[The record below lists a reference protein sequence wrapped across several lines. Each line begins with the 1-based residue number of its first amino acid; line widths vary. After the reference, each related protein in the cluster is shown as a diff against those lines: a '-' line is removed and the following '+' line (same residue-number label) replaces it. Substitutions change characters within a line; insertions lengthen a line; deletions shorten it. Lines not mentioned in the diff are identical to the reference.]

1 MANQF
6 TKAKIDFDVYER
18 ADPES
23 LIDFGAE
30 AKKISDAFGNVAT
43 ERGKKKAALEK
54 AFQDQQ
60 AALNDL
66 GEYDNPT
73 AQQVV
78 MNAGQDGANK
88 LLDMK
93 NMMKRGLVKPADVTM
108 FQQNQLNGFNLLKK
122 NMGNF
127 DKTFQEYT
135 ARLQNNM
142 EGSDLSQGAPA
153 EQWLAKQL
161 EGFANMNNV
170 SVQTDPE
177 TGNVSMLRLNED
189 GTVDKN
195 SSATLNRLTLLMKQ
209 KVNNFDPNKGLER
222 AKAISG
228 KVIQQQIDSKY
239 GLNAKITTEERSRM
253 ETEYYKGTEG
263 QKYLDSEAQSL
274 LADPYDMQ
282 SFMLNSSLTTEDGT
296 AFEIGD
302 QKQFDEWNADPE
314 NEGNEKNNPYLVM
327 EFGADNQYN
336 AQFTDDQKQIA
347 LDAMKTKITGTLDYT
362 NEEDVKGLV
371 QKRAETSSETKSK
384 GDKENAGVY
393 LKNVDMVVSGTAAES
408 AAGAQNLIDDINK
421 NNPNAPRLT
430 NIDRNVELLNKEQQE
445 VELNTFKEANPNAT
459 AEELEA
465 EKNRLATEGKITD
478 FTIKVDGQQDRI
490 IDAYNADGSLKSGQQ
505 LKREI
510 YEKITPKGAT
520 KYDVAE
526 KDYKGDL
533 TRGAGNTAA
542 GGEGVKDKVVYKR
555 MNITN
560 ADGEEVTPA
569 DYLNKKLGGS
579 LDKYNDEPAQVVEEF
594 NKLMDM
600 DEIMPRGLE
609 GGGSLKIVDGKGIF
623 TIGGQE
629 FIYDD
634 IYGEGDSVQDIV
646 VFMQDSIETAVNN
659 QNSGTTGSGGSSKGA
674 GSKYPVPSN
683 T

>member
-6 TKAKIDFDVYER
+6 SKAKIDFDVYQK
-18 ADPES
+18 ADPAS
-23 LIDFGAE
+23 QINFGEE
-30 AKKISDAFGNVAT
+30 AKVISDAFKNVAT
-43 ERGKKKAALEK
+43 EREGKKAALEK

-135 ARLQNNM
+135 TRLQENM

-253 ETEYYKGTEG
+253 ETEYYNGTEG
-263 QKYLDSEAQSL
+263 QKYLDAEAQSM

-302 QKQFDEWNADPE
+302 QQAFDKWNTE
-314 NEGNEKNNPYLVM
+314 NPDNESNNPYLVM

-336 AQFTDDQKQIA
+336 AQFTDAQKEIA
-347 LDAMKTKITGTLDYT
+347 LDAMKTKITGTLDYKK
-362 NEEDVKGLV
+362 EEDVKGLV
-371 QKRAETSSETKSK
+371 QKRAETSAETKSK
-384 GDKENAGVY
+384 GDNENAGVY
-393 LKNVDMVVSGTAAES
+393 LKNVDMVVSGSAAES

-430 NIDRNVELLNKEQQE
+430 NIDRNVELLSEQQQE

-490 IDAYNADGSLKSGQQ
+490 IDAYNDDGTLKSGQQ

-520 KYDVAE
+520 KYDIAE
-526 KDYKGDL
+526 KNYDGDL
-533 TRGAGNTAA
+533 SRGAGNTGA
-542 GGEGVKDKVVYKR
+542 GGEGVKDKIVYKR
-555 MNITN
+555 INITN
-560 ADGEEVTPA
+560 ADGEEVSPS
-569 DYLNKKLGGS
+569 DYLDKELGSS
-579 LDKYNDEPAQVVEEF
+579 LNSYTDDEAQVEEQF
-594 NKLMDM
+594 NALLDM

-609 GGGSLKIVDGKGIF
+609 GGGSLKIVNGNGVF

-629 FIYDD
+629 FIWDD

-646 VFMQDSIETAVNN
+646 NFMQDSIETAVNN

-674 GSKYPVPSN
+674 GSKYN
-683 T
+683 

>member
-6 TKAKIDFDVYER
+6 SKAKIDFDVYER

-23 LIDFGAE
+23 LINWGEE
-30 AKKISDAFGNVAT
+30 AKKISDAFTNVAT
-43 ERGKKKAALEK
+43 ERQKKKDTLEK

-93 NMMKRGLVKPADVTM
+93 NMMKRGLVKPSDVTM

-189 GTVDKN
+189 GTVDKD

-209 KVNNFDPNKGLER
+209 KVNNYDPNKGLER

-228 KVIQQQIDSKY
+228 KVIQQKIDSKY

-253 ETEYYKGTEG
+253 ETEYYNGTEG
-263 QKYLDSEAQSL
+263 QKYLDAEAQSM

-296 AFEIGD
+296 AFEIGS
-302 QKQFDEWNADPE
+302 QKQFDEWNAE

-336 AQFTDDQKQIA
+336 AQFTDAQKEIA
-347 LDAMKTKITGTLDYT
+347 LDAMKTRITGTLDYKK
-362 NEEDVKGLV
+362 EEDVKGLV
-371 QKRAETSSETKSK
+371 QKRAESSNESK
-384 GDKENAGVY
+384 GRVDKENAGVY
-393 LKNVDMVVSGTAAES
+393 LKNVDMVVSGTAAEA

-430 NIDRNVELLNKEQQE
+430 NIDRNVELLSKEQQE
-445 VELNTFKEANPNAT
+445 IELNTFKEANPNAS

-490 IDAYNADGSLKSGQQ
+490 IDAYNADGTLKSGQQ

-520 KYDVAE
+520 KYDIAE
-526 KDYKGDL
+526 KNYDGDL
-533 TRGAGNTAA
+533 SRGAGNTAA
-542 GGEGVKDKVVYKR
+542 GGEGVKDKIVYKR

-560 ADGEEVTPA
+560 ADGQEVSPS
-569 DYLNKKLGGS
+569 DYLDKELGSS
-579 LDKYNDEPAQVVEEF
+579 LNSYTDDEAQVEEQF
-594 NKLMDM
+594 NALLDM

-609 GGGSLKIVDGKGIF
+609 GGGSLKIVDGNGIF

-629 FIYDD
+629 FIWDD
-634 IYGEGDSVQDIV
+634 IYGAGDNVQDIV
-646 VFMQDSIETAVNN
+646 NFMQDSIETAVNN

-674 GSKYPVPSN
+674 GSKYPVPG
-683 T
+683 TDE

>member
-6 TKAKIDFDVYER
+6 TKAKIDFDVYQK

-30 AKKISDAFGNVAT
+30 AKKISDAFGNVAE

-135 ARLQNNM
+135 SRLQNNM

-209 KVNNFDPNKGLER
+209 KLNNFDN
-222 AKAISG
+222 
-228 KVIQQQIDSKY
+228 
-239 GLNAKITTEERSRM
+239 
-253 ETEYYKGTEG
+253 TEG
-263 QKYLDSEAQSL
+263 QKYLDAEAQSM

-302 QKQFDEWNADPE
+302 QKQFDEWNAE

-336 AQFTDDQKQIA
+336 AQFTDAQKEIA
-347 LDAMKTKITGTLDYT
+347 LDAMKTKITGSLDYKKEVDVKALNEKDQPRAKSSAEIGLDKNNKEKSSRLGDYEIALNDEDPKKRKDMTDKLFKKRNDEIRESNKGKSDEEKTVLIDDIRVVQKEVDDGEGGTKTVDVRVVFMENGDEIPLEGNTGDQMNTLDLLLNPDNNLT
-362 NEEDVKGLV
+362 SDDIADLAKDRDLDLTREVQSKSDKTRTQKGKTTAINFDNPTMVGGEEY
-371 QKRAETSSETKSK
+371 ATS
-384 GDKENAGVY
+384 DAY
-393 LKNVDMVVSGTAAES
+393 LKNVFGDVFNADKYSATADTDAGVAKNWAAYVQAYFPPELMTQFQDSQMPLTSNYIDKGDKLPDGTDADGDKLVMTLGGKE
-408 AAGAQNLIDDINK
+408 LIIDISK
-421 NNPNAPRLT
+421 PTT
-430 NIDRNVELLNKEQQE
+430 NQQE
-445 VELNTFKEANPNAT
+445 IEAWMLEIQ
-459 AEELEA
+459 AEEDE
-465 EKNRLATEGKITD
+465 RRTT
-478 FTIKVDGQQDRI
+478 T
-490 IDAYNADGSLKSGQQ
+490 
-505 LKREI
+505 
-510 YEKITPKGAT
+510 
-520 KYDVAE
+520 
-526 KDYKGDL
+526 
-533 TRGAGNTAA
+533 
-542 GGEGVKDKVVYKR
+542 GGG
-555 MNITN
+555 
-560 ADGEEVTPA
+560 
-569 DYLNKKLGGS
+569 
-579 LDKYNDEPAQVVEEF
+579 
-594 NKLMDM
+594 
-600 DEIMPRGLE
+600 
-609 GGGSLKIVDGKGIF
+609 GGGS
-623 TIGGQE
+623 
-629 FIYDD
+629 
-634 IYGEGDSVQDIV
+634 SR
-646 VFMQDSIETAVNN
+646 
-659 QNSGTTGSGGSSKGA
+659 
-674 GSKYPVPSN
+674 
-683 T
+683 

>member
-6 TKAKIDFDVYER
+6 TKAKIDFDVYQK
-18 ADPES
+18 ADPAS
-23 LIDFGAE
+23 QIDFGEE
-30 AKKISDAFGNVAT
+30 AKVISDAFKNVAK
-43 ERGKKKAALEK
+43 EREGKKAALEK

-177 TGNVSMLRLNED
+177 TGNVSMLRLKDD

-253 ETEYYKGTEG
+253 ETEYYNGTEG
-263 QKYLDSEAQSL
+263 QKYLDAEAQSM

-296 AFEIGD
+296 EFEIGD
-302 QKQFDEWNADPE
+302 QQAFDKWNAE
-314 NEGNEKNNPYLVM
+314 NKGNEKNNPYLVM

-336 AQFTDDQKQIA
+336 AQFTDAQKEIA

-362 NEEDVKGLV
+362 KEEDVKGLV

-430 NIDRNVELLNKEQQE
+430 NIDRNVELLSEEQQE
-445 VELNTFKEANPNAT
+445 VELNTFKDANPNAS

-490 IDAYNADGSLKSGQQ
+490 IDAYNADGTLKSGQQ

-520 KYDVAE
+520 KYDIAE
-526 KDYKGDL
+526 KNYDGDL
-533 TRGAGNTAA
+533 SRGAGNTGA
-542 GGEGVKDKVVYKR
+542 GGEGVKDKIVYKR
-555 MNITN
+555 INITN
-560 ADGEEVTPA
+560 ADGEEVSPS
-569 DYLNKKLGGS
+569 DYLDKELGSS
-579 LDKYNDEPAQVVEEF
+579 LNSYADEPAQVEEQF
-594 NKLMDM
+594 NALLDM

-609 GGGSLKIVDGKGIF
+609 GGGSLKIVNGNGVF

-629 FIYDD
+629 FIWDD

-646 VFMQDSIETAVNN
+646 NFMQDSIETAVNN

-674 GSKYPVPSN
+674 GSKYPVPQ
-683 T
+683 

>member
-6 TKAKIDFDVYER
+6 SKAKIDFDVYQK
-18 ADPES
+18 ADPAS
-23 LIDFGAE
+23 QINFGEE
-30 AKKISDAFGNVAT
+30 AKVISDAFKNVAK
-43 ERGKKKAALEK
+43 EREGKKAALEK

-135 ARLQNNM
+135 TRLQENM

-253 ETEYYKGTEG
+253 ETEYYNGTEG
-263 QKYLDSEAQSL
+263 QKYLDAEAQSM

-302 QKQFDEWNADPE
+302 QKQFDEWNAE

-336 AQFTDDQKQIA
+336 AQFTDAQKEIA

-362 NEEDVKGLV
+362 KEEDVKGLV
-371 QKRAETSSETKSK
+371 QKRADTSAETKSK

-393 LKNVDMVVSGTAAES
+393 LKNVDMVVSGSAAES

-430 NIDRNVELLNKEQQE
+430 NIDRNVELLSEEQQE
-445 VELNTFKEANPNAT
+445 VELNTFKEANPNAS

-490 IDAYNADGSLKSGQQ
+490 IDAYNDDGTLKSGQQ

-520 KYDVAE
+520 KYDIAE
-526 KDYKGDL
+526 KNYDGDL
-533 TRGAGNTAA
+533 SRGAGNTSA
-542 GGEGVKDKVVYKR
+542 GGEGVKDKIVYKR
-555 MNITN
+555 INITN
-560 ADGEEVTPA
+560 ADGEEVSPS
-569 DYLNKKLGGS
+569 DYLDKELGSS
-579 LDKYNDEPAQVVEEF
+579 LNSYTDDEAQVEEQF
-594 NKLMDM
+594 NALLDM

-609 GGGSLKIVDGKGIF
+609 GGGSLKIVDGNGIF

-629 FIYDD
+629 FIWDD

-646 VFMQDSIETAVNN
+646 NFMQDSIETAVNN

-674 GSKYPVPSN
+674 GSKYPVPGQDE
-683 T
+683 

>member
-6 TKAKIDFDVYER
+6 TKAKIDFDVYQK
-18 ADPES
+18 ADPAS
-23 LIDFGAE
+23 LIDVGKE
-30 AKKISDAFGNVAT
+30 AKVISDAFKNVAT
-43 ERGKKKAALEK
+43 EREGKKAALEK

-228 KVIQQQIDSKY
+228 KVVQKQIDSKY
-239 GLNAKITTEERSRM
+239 GLNAKITTETRSRM
-253 ETEYYKGTEG
+253 ETEYYQSEEG
-263 QKYLDSEAQSL
+263 QIYLDAEAQSL

-302 QKQFDEWNADPE
+302 QSQFDEWNKE

-347 LDAMKTKITGTLDYT
+347 LDAMKTKITGTLDYSK
-362 NEEDVKGLV
+362 EEDVKGLV

-430 NIDRNVELLNKEQQE
+430 NINRNVELLNEEQQE

-490 IDAYNADGSLKSGQQ
+490 IDAYNADGTLKSGQQ

-520 KYDVAE
+520 KYDIAE
-526 KDYKGDL
+526 QNYDGDL
-533 TRGAGNTAA
+533 SRGAGNTAA
-542 GGEGVKDKVVYKR
+542 GGEGVKDKIVYKR
-555 MNITN
+555 INVTN
-560 ADGEEVTPA
+560 AAGEEVTPA
-569 DYLNKKLGGS
+569 DYLDKELGGS
-579 LDKYNDEPAQVVEEF
+579 LNSYMDEPAQVEQQF
-594 NKLMDM
+594 NALLDM

-609 GGGSLKIVDGKGIF
+609 GGGSLKIVDGNGIF

-629 FIYDD
+629 FIWND
-634 IYGEGDSVQDIV
+634 IYGEGDNVQDIV
-646 VFMQDSIETAVNN
+646 NFMQDSIETAVNN

-674 GSKYPVPSN
+674 GSKYPVPQ
-683 T
+683 

>member
-6 TKAKIDFDVYER
+6 SKAKIDFDVYER
-18 ADPES
+18 ADPSS
-23 LIDFGAE
+23 LIDVGAE
-30 AKKISDAFGNVAT
+30 AKKISDAFKNVAT
-43 ERGKKKAALEK
+43 EREGKKAALEK

-209 KVNNFDPNKGLER
+209 KVNNYDPNAGLER

-228 KVIQQQIDSKY
+228 KVIQQKIDSKY

-253 ETEYYKGTEG
+253 ETEYYNGTEG
-263 QKYLDSEAQSL
+263 QKYLDAEAQSM

-302 QKQFDEWNADPE
+302 QKQFDEWNAE

-336 AQFTDDQKQIA
+336 AKFTDAQKKIA
-347 LDAMKTKITGTLDYT
+347 LNAMKTKITGTLDYKK
-362 NEEDVKGLV
+362 EEDVKGLV
-371 QKRAETSSETKSK
+371 QKRAETSSETKAK

-430 NIDRNVELLNKEQQE
+430 NIDRNVELLSEEQQE
-445 VELNTFKEANPNAT
+445 VELNTFKEANPNAS
-459 AEELEA
+459 AEEIEA

-490 IDAYNADGSLKSGQQ
+490 IDAYNPDGSLKSGQQ

-510 YEKITPKGAT
+510 YEKITPQGAT
-520 KYDVAE
+520 KYDIAE
-526 KDYKGDL
+526 KNYDGDL
-533 TRGAGNTAA
+533 SRCAGNTAA
-542 GGEGVKDKVVYKR
+542 GGEGVKDKIVYKR
-555 MNITN
+555 MNVTN
-560 ADGEEVTPA
+560 ADGEEVTPG
-569 DYLNKKLGGS
+569 DYLYTELGGS
-579 LDKYNDEPAQVVEEF
+579 LNSYADEPAQVEEEF

-600 DEIMPRGLE
+600 EEIMPRGLE
-609 GGGSLKIVDGKGIF
+609 GGGSLKIVDGNGVF

-629 FIYDD
+629 FIWTD
-634 IYGEGDSVQDIV
+634 IYGDGDNVQDIV

-674 GSKYPVPSN
+674 GSKYN
-683 T
+683 K

>member
-6 TKAKIDFDVYER
+6 TKAKIDFDVYQK

-30 AKKISDAFGNVAT
+30 AKKISDAFGNVAE

-135 ARLQNNM
+135 TRLQENM
-142 EGSDLSQGAPA
+142 EGSDLSKGAPA

-209 KVNNFDPNKGLER
+209 KVNNFDPNAGLKRSKE
-222 AKAISG
+222 ITG
-228 KVIQQQIDSKY
+228 TVIDEIATEKYGPNVQIDSE
-239 GLNAKITTEERSRM
+239 TRSRL
-253 ETEYYKGTEG
+253 ETEYYQSENG
-263 QKYLDSEAQSL
+263 QTYLNSEAQSL

-282 SFMLNSSLTTEDGT
+282 SCMLNSSLTNEDGT
-296 AFEIGD
+296 AIEIGD
-302 QKQFDEWNADPE
+302 QKQFDEWNAE

-336 AQFTDDQKQIA
+336 AQFTDAQKEIA
-347 LDAMKTKITGTLDYT
+347 LDAMKTKITGSLDYKKEVDVKALNEKDQPRAKSSAEIGLDKDNKEKSSRLGDYEIALNDEDPKKRKDMTDKLLKKRNDEIRESNKGKSDEEKTVLIDDIRVVQKEVDDGEGGTKTVDVRVVFLENGDEIPLEGNTGDQMNTLDLLLNPDNNLT
-362 NEEDVKGLV
+362 SDDIADLAKDRDLDLTREVQSKSDKTRTQKGKTTAINFDNPTMVGGEEY
-371 QKRAETSSETKSK
+371 ATS
-384 GDKENAGVY
+384 DAY
-393 LKNVDMVVSGTAAES
+393 LKNVFGDVFDADKYSATADTDAGVAKNWAAYVQAYFPPELMTQFQDSQMPLTSNYIDKGDKLPDGTDADGDKLVMTLGGKE
-408 AAGAQNLIDDINK
+408 LIIDISK
-421 NNPNAPRLT
+421 PTT
-430 NIDRNVELLNKEQQE
+430 NQQE
-445 VELNTFKEANPNAT
+445 IEAWMLEIQ
-459 AEELEA
+459 AEEDE
-465 EKNRLATEGKITD
+465 RRTT
-478 FTIKVDGQQDRI
+478 T
-490 IDAYNADGSLKSGQQ
+490 
-505 LKREI
+505 
-510 YEKITPKGAT
+510 
-520 KYDVAE
+520 
-526 KDYKGDL
+526 
-533 TRGAGNTAA
+533 
-542 GGEGVKDKVVYKR
+542 GGG
-555 MNITN
+555 
-560 ADGEEVTPA
+560 
-569 DYLNKKLGGS
+569 
-579 LDKYNDEPAQVVEEF
+579 
-594 NKLMDM
+594 
-600 DEIMPRGLE
+600 
-609 GGGSLKIVDGKGIF
+609 GGGS
-623 TIGGQE
+623 
-629 FIYDD
+629 
-634 IYGEGDSVQDIV
+634 SR
-646 VFMQDSIETAVNN
+646 
-659 QNSGTTGSGGSSKGA
+659 
-674 GSKYPVPSN
+674 
-683 T
+683 

>member
-1 MANQF
+1 MANEF
-6 TKAKIDFDVYER
+6 TKAKIDFDVYQK
-18 ADPES
+18 ADPS
-23 LIDFGAE
+23 SQINFGEE
-30 AKKISDAFGNVAT
+30 AKVISDAFKNVAT
-43 ERGKKKAALEK
+43 EREGKKAALEK
-54 AFQDQQ
+54 AFKDQQ

-135 ARLQNNM
+135 TRLQENM

-161 EGFANMNNV
+161 EGFANMNNI

-228 KVIQQQIDSKY
+228 KVVQQRIDSKH

-253 ETEYYKGTEG
+253 ETEYYNGTEG
-263 QKYLDSEAQSL
+263 QKYLDAEAQSM

-302 QKQFDEWNADPE
+302 QQAFDKWNAE
-314 NEGNEKNNPYLVM
+314 HQGNEENNPYLVM

-336 AQFTDDQKQIA
+336 AQFTDAQKEIA

-362 NEEDVKGLV
+362 KEEDVKGLV
-371 QKRAETSSETKSK
+371 QKRAETSAETKSK

-408 AAGAQNLIDDINK
+408 DAGAQNLIDDINK

-430 NIDRNVELLNKEQQE
+430 NIDRNVELLNEEQQE
-445 VELNTFKEANPNAT
+445 VELNTFKDANPNAT
-459 AEELEA
+459 AQELEA

-478 FTIKVDGQQDRI
+478 FTIKVDGQQDRV
-490 IDAYNADGSLKSGQQ
+490 IDAYNDDGTLKSGQQ

-520 KYDVAE
+520 KYDIAE
-526 KDYKGDL
+526 KNYDGDL
-533 TRGAGNTAA
+533 SRGAGNTSA
-542 GGEGVKDKVVYKR
+542 GGEGVKDKIVYKR

-560 ADGEEVTPA
+560 TNGDEVTPG
-569 DYLNKKLGGS
+569 DYLYTELGGS
-579 LDKYNDEPAQVVEEF
+579 LNSYADEPAQVEEEF

-609 GGGSLKIVDGKGIF
+609 GGGSLKINAAGDGVF

-629 FIYDD
+629 FIWSD
-634 IYGEGDSVQDIV
+634 IYGDGDNVQDIV

-674 GSKYPVPSN
+674 GSKYN
-683 T
+683 